1 MKTGRMAV
9 MVGVNQSLEIR
20 EYPVTATK
28 KGMALL
34 ELAASGVCGTDIH
47 ILKGKIPVEV
57 PMAIGHEFVGR
68 VLEMDEAD
76 STTTGVRTGDYAI
89 VDIACPCG
97 HCPLC
102 EDGDDANCVHMG
114 VTNGGNPDDAPHFH
128 GGYGEYT
135 YAPVENLIR
144 VPDGLDPKMVSV
156 YACAGPTSMH
166 AFSLAAQANC
176 GVEKAKVAVVQ
187 GLGPVGTFAIM
198 YLKTLGI
205 EHIIAVTGRDQAAK
219 REMALKLGATEVH
232 SVQAEGEEAILTR
245 IREISGIGADLV
257 FEGSGNPA
265 AIPQGM
271 AMLRNRGTYLVPGQ
285 YSNSGNISISPQLIT
300 FNALRILGSSQYSVV
315 DVKAYLAFL
324 EAHPELHERI
334 AKLATAYPVDKA
346 NQAIEDSAAG
356 RNIKTILVKNEG
368 R

>member
-1 MKTGRMAV
+1 MKTGKAAI
-9 MVGVNQSLEIR
+9 MVGVNQPLEVR
-20 EYPVTATK
+20 EYPLTAPR
-28 KGMALL
+28 KGTALL

-47 ILKGKIPVEV
+47 ILKGKIPVHV
-57 PMAIGHEFVGR
+57 PMAIGHEFVGQ
-68 VLEMDEAD
+68 VLEMDAAD
-76 STTTGVRTGDYAI
+76 SAAVGIRPGDYAV

-144 VPDGLDPKMVSV
+144 IPDGLDPKMVSV
-156 YACAGPTSMH
+156 YACAGPTTMH
-166 AFSLAAQANC
+166 AFSLAKQANC
-176 GVEKAKVAVVQ
+176 GLEKAKVAVVQ

-198 YLKTLGI
+198 YLKTLGVG
-205 EHIIAVTGRDQAAK
+205 HIIAVTGRDQAAK
-219 REMALKLGATEVH
+219 KEMALRLGATEVH
-232 SVQAEGEEAILTR
+232 SVAAEGEEAINAR
-245 IREISGIGADLV
+245 IREISSLGADLV

-271 AMLRNRGTYLVPGQ
+271 AMLRNRGTYLIPGQ
-285 YSNSGNISISPQLIT
+285 YSNSGTVAISPQMIT

-324 EAHPELHERI
+324 EAHPELHETI
-334 AKLATAYPVDKA
+334 ASLATAYPVAQA
-346 NQAIEDSAAG
+346 NQAIADAAAG
-356 RNIKTILVKNEG
+356 KNIKTVLVK
-368 R
+368 

>member
-1 MKTGRMAV
+1 MKTGKAAV
-9 MVGVNQSLEIR
+9 MVGVNQPLDIR
-20 EYPVTATK
+20 EYPLTAPQ

-47 ILKGKIPVEV
+47 ILKGKIPVRT

-68 VLEMDEAD
+68 VMEMDEAD
-76 STTTGVRTGDYAI
+76 CNETGIFRGDYAV

-114 VTNGGNPDDAPHFH
+114 VTNGGDPDTAPHFH
-128 GGYGEYT
+128 GGYGEFT
-135 YAPVENLIR
+135 YAPVHNLIR
-144 VPDGLDPKMVSV
+144 VPEGLDPKMVSV
-156 YACAGPTSMH
+156 YACAGPTSLH
-166 AFSLAAQANC
+166 AFSLAEQAGC
-176 GVEKAKVAVVQ
+176 GVERARVAVVQ

-205 EHIIAVTGRDQAAK
+205 EHIVAVTGRDQQAK
-219 REMALKLGATEVH
+219 KEMALKLGATEVH
-232 SVQAEGEEAILTR
+232 SIQAEGEAAVLSR

-265 AIPQGM
+265 AIPQGL
-271 AMLRNRGTYLVPGQ
+271 AMLRNRGTYLIPGQ
-285 YSNSGNISISPQLIT
+285 YSNSGTVAISPQLIT
-300 FNALRILGSSQYSVV
+300 FNALRILGSSQYSVK

-324 EAHPELHERI
+324 QAHPELHERI
-334 AKLATAYPVDKA
+334 SALATAYPVAQA

-356 RNIKTILVKNEG
+356 RNIKTILVK
-368 R
+368 